1 MLLTSRIHL
10 PTKQISRSKGRRD
23 VFKMCRQTQV
33 LYQGI
38 SANGHGGKT
47 CDDLPGGLNTC
58 MYIYFACTIPGN
70 TSRYEIIW
78 ISVGC
83 IISMWM
89 THETWLSHTLTIV
102 LMLQTWG
109 CVVGLKFKGACSR
122 EQWPLV
128 LHDTTQ
134 EWLNQSGV
142 FNPAQLHLRNKWK
155 TSSNGRILIN
165 SFFKPPPRN
174 TWKVK
179 KTIFHRMK
187 LQWNGMHLSS
197 ISMWIHPKSFLSYH
211 PEKFGN
217 IGMWWHVFQG
227 LRSVARDIQ
236 HGKEQGKGK
245 K

>member
-1 MLLTSRIHL
+1 M
-10 PTKQISRSKGRRD
+10 Q
-23 VFKMCRQTQV
+23 
-33 LYQGI
+33 
-38 SANGHGGKT
+38 
-47 CDDLPGGLNTC
+47 
-58 MYIYFACTIPGN
+58 
-70 TSRYEIIW
+70 
-78 ISVGC
+78 
-83 IISMWM
+83 M

-142 FNPAQLHLRNKWK
+142 FNPVQLHLRNKWK

-211 PEKFGN
+211 PETFGN